1 MHGTRT
7 PSTTA
12 TMTVSRRRPH
22 RRSSVRAVRVVLA
35 LAVSAV
41 LVTGCGG
48 GSDDSSERTE
58 GPTSTAAPTTGP
70 APTTEAPAGSTVG
83 TVPATLG
90 EPVPDRIRP
99 AQLRVPSIGVD
110 TEVVGVGV
118 DPAGDMEVPPADVAG
133 WYRFGPTPGEDGSS
147 VLAAHVDYDGKP
159 GAFFRLR
166 ELKAGDEVEVTMSDG
181 TVKAY
186 AVTEVEKVPKDQL
199 VAGGVFERSGTSRV
213 TLITCGGEF
222 DPGQRSYR
230 DNVVAVAEPVG

>member
-7 PSTTA
+7 PSPTA

-22 RRSSVRAVRVVLA
+22 RPSSVRAARVLLA
-35 LAVSAV
+35 MAVALV

-48 GSDDSSERTE
+48 SDDTSSERSD
-58 GPTSTAAPTTGP
+58 GPTTTAAPTTEA
-70 APTTEAPAGSTVG
+70 APTSEAPTGSTVG

-90 EPVPDRIRP
+90 EPAPDRVRP

-110 TEVVGVGV
+110 TEVLGVGV
-118 DPAGDMEVPPADVAG
+118 EPDGDMEVPPADVAG
-133 WYRFGPTPGEDGSS
+133 WYRFGPTPGEEGST
-147 VLAAHVDYDGKP
+147 VLAAHVDYNGRP

-166 ELKAGDEVEVTMSDG
+166 ELDAGDEVEVTMSDG
-181 TVKAY
+181 TVRAY

-199 VAGGVFERSGTSRV
+199 VAGGVFDRSGTSRV